1 MKRLLSTFALIVFAA
16 ATSFAQGVSGTSIYF
31 PHVVAGTLGAGFY
44 RTTIFLTNPGDSG
57 SLNATILF
65 NREVTPL
72 ASPGVPLSLTVTDHN
87 GNVVTGSS
95 ISISSL
101 GPGQSVKLVT
111 SGSGPFSSGYA
122 SVTADLPISGAAMF
136 ANFDSAGRLIAEAGV
151 PASLPVAK
159 QTIFVDTVGGY
170 NVGVA
175 YSNPTA
181 AGSSNVQLRLL
192 NALGVVVATTTHDL
206 GGNNHRAAFPNELFS
221 AVPAS
226 QFVNLTGSMQVI
238 GSTPLVALALRYD
251 PSFSIF
257 TTVPPVQ
264 IASLLE
270 PAMKWLA
277 DRPWGQFAPLARML
291 ASLVRPGRAA

>member
-1 MKRLLSTFALIVFAA
+1 MKRVLLTSVLILSAA
-16 ATSFAQGVSGTSIYF
+16 AVSFGQGVQGTAIYF
-31 PHVVAGTLGAGFY
+31 PHVVNGVLGAGFY

-65 NREVTPL
+65 NREVTPH
-72 ASPGVPLSLTVTDHN
+72 ANPGVPLSLTVTDQT
-87 GNVVTGSS
+87 GATVTGSS
-95 ISISSL
+95 ISISNL
-101 GPGQSVKLVT
+101 GPGQSVKLFT
-111 SGSGPFSSGYA
+111 TGTGGFASGSA

-136 ANFDSAGRLIAEAGV
+136 ANFDNSGKLIAEAGV

-175 YSNPTA
+175 YANPQT
-181 AGSSNVQLRLL
+181 AGSSTVQLRLL
-192 NALGVVVATTTHDL
+192 NALGVVVATTTHEL
-206 GGNNHRAAFPNELFS
+206 GGANHRAAFPNELFS

-226 QFVNLTGSMQVI
+226 QFDALTGTMQVI
-238 GSTPLVALALRYD
+238 GSSPLVALALRYD

>member
-1 MKRLLSTFALIVFAA
+1 MKRILLTLVLILSAA
-16 ATSFAQGVSGTSIYF
+16 AASFAQGVSGTNIYF

-44 RTTIFLTNPGDSG
+44 RTTIFLTNPAASG

-72 ASPGVPLSLTVTDHN
+72 ASPGVPLSLTVTDNN
-87 GNVVTGSS
+87 GAVHTGSS
-95 ISISSL
+95 ISISNL
-101 GPGQSVKLVT
+101 APGQSVKLVT

-122 SVTADLPISGAAMF
+122 SVVADLPISGAATF
-136 ANFDSAGRLIAEAGV
+136 ANFDLSGRLIAEAGV

-175 YSNPTA
+175 YANPQA
-181 AGSSNVQLRLL
+181 AGSSSVQLRLI

-221 AVPAS
+221 AVPSS
-226 QFVNLTGSMQVI
+226 QFNALVGTMQVI
-238 GSTPLVALALRYD
+238 GSSPLVALALRYD

-257 TTVPPVQ
+257 TTLPPVQ
-264 IASLLE
+264 IASLLD

-277 DRPWGQFAPLARML
+277 DRPWGQFAPLAKML